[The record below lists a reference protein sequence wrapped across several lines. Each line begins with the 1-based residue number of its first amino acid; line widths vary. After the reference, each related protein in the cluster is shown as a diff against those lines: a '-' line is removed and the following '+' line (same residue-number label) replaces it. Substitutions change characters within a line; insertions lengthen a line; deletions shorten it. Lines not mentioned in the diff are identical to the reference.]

1 MQYSQRRWCTATVS
15 VLVLSALVLLAHGAT
30 IKFDQSQTGD
40 YNLQIHLKNIELYA
54 VFDDSGGNDDEYE
67 DLPDYTDT
75 LEGPTKP
82 PQNAST
88 TYAPTSS
95 TAATAAAVVST
106 SSPALALL
114 DPYSQSNSDK
124 IVQMVEALIASNGN
138 TSDLPT
144 EQPLLSPNVVT
155 TSSSPPASGQ
165 SLPAVATASAAASAT
180 ATVTNSTVNRKCGP
194 GYFRDP
200 MGRCRRIRKPHLPF
214 LQMVHTPGVIK
225 SFQPQQRTTEDVS
238 VMKN

>member
-1 MQYSQRRWCTATVS
+1 MVYT
-15 VLVLSALVLLAHGAT
+15 
-30 IKFDQSQTGD
+30 K
-40 YNLQIHLKNIELYA
+40 HLTLNYIIFA
-54 VFDDSGGNDDEYE
+54 QYE

-95 TAATAAAVVST
+95 TVATAAVVST

-144 EQPLLSPNVVT
+144 EQPPSSANAVT
-155 TSSSPPASGQ
+155 TSSSPPAPGQ
-165 SLPAVATASAAASAT
+165 SPSAVSTAFATASST
-180 ATVTNSTVNRKCGP
+180 ATNSTANRKCGP

-200 MGRCRRIRKPHLPF
+200 MGRCRRIRKPHLP
-214 LQMVHTPGVIK
+214 
-225 SFQPQQRTTEDVS
+225 
-238 VMKN
+238 

>member
-1 MQYSQRRWCTATVS
+1 MQYSQRRWCTAAVP
-15 VLVLSALVLLAHGAT
+15 VLVLSALVILTHGAT

-75 LEGPTKP
+75 LESSTKP

-95 TAATAAAVVST
+95 TVATAAVVST
-106 SSPALALL
+106 NSPALALL

-144 EQPLLSPNVVT
+144 EQPPSSANAAT
-155 TSSSPPASGQ
+155 TSSSPPVSGQ
-165 SLPAVATASAAASAT
+165 SPSAVGAAFATASAT
-180 ATVTNSTVNRKCGP
+180 ATNSTANRKCGP

-225 SFQPQQRTTEDVS
+225 SFQPQQRTTEDAS
-238 VMKN
+238 EMKN

>member
-1 MQYSQRRWCTATVS
+1 VI
-15 VLVLSALVLLAHGAT
+15 SALELLAHGAT

-75 LEGPTKP
+75 LEGSTKP

-95 TAATAAAVVST
+95 TAATAAIVST

-114 DPYSQSNSDK
+114 DPYSQSNSEK

-144 EQPLLSPNVVT
+144 EQPSLSTNAVT
-155 TSSSPPASGQ
+155 TSSSPSASGQ
-165 SLPAVATASAAASAT
+165 SQSAVATASAAASAT
-180 ATVTNSTVNRKCGP
+180 ATGTNSTINRKCGP

-238 VMKN
+238 ETKN